1 MLGEE
6 DHIRLQVLGAGLCPK
21 ECMQTA
27 RRIAEL
33 IGTRVAFDY
42 SDRLGYL
49 TACPSNLGTALR
61 VSVMLHL
68 PILTESGAVERMIAW
83 AARQGFAVRGA
94 YGEGSS
100 AAGGFYQLSNQ
111 ITLGLSEDAIVEKLI
126 SAATEVIDQ
135 EKRARE
141 QLRTANGD
149 ALFDRIARSAAILRH
164 ARLLPS
170 EEAASCIS
178 DVLVGLQMGYLSGI
192 DAQTLI
198 EAEQDTRPALMEG
211 EPSARDRIRAERLRR
226 DTVALQVTE

>member
-1 MLGEE
+1 
-6 DHIRLQVLGAGLCPK
+6 
-21 ECMQTA
+21 MQTA

-100 AAGGFYQLSNQ
+100 AAGGS
-111 ITLGLSEDAIVEKLI
+111 I
-126 SAATEVIDQ
+126 SCQT
-135 EKRARE
+135 
-141 QLRTANGD
+141 
-149 ALFDRIARSAAILRH
+149 RSH
-164 ARLLPS
+164 S
-170 EEAASCIS
+170 
-178 DVLVGLQMGYLSGI
+178 V
-192 DAQTLI
+192 
-198 EAEQDTRPALMEG
+198 
-211 EPSARDRIRAERLRR
+211 
-226 DTVALQVTE
+226 